1 MYVEGFRLLTYV
13 HSFHIEAAEDVE
25 TIFHSDGK
33 TPPPKDTG
41 TWFQMAEFQV
51 ASVGKLQ
58 PVRHQ
63 PTHGE
68 GSRKCTVYQRQLL
81 IRRVVR
87 RQAEV
92 PKIQP
97 FH

>member
-1 MYVEGFRLLTYV
+1 MLLTYV

-92 PKIQP
+92 RKIQS